1 MNEATRAALAWDSRN
16 GEWSLQI
23 IRPEWT
29 ASPMVVSW
37 PATSGPPSLLERY
50 DALAGLGF
58 AVVEGGPQ
66 AWEWTE
72 AMDDQGAPLLVG
84 YTAVRP
90 LRGDELPADGRATTG
105 EGRP

>member
-1 MNEATRAALAWDSRN
+1 MNQPTRAALAWDSGN
-16 GEWSLQI
+16 SEWSLRI

-37 PATSGPPSLLERY
+37 PVTSGPPSLLERY

-90 LRGDELPADGRATTG
+90 LRGDELAADDGLTIGA
-105 EGRP
+105 